1 MSGLNRAT
9 RAYVVTFHFLRTFTC
24 SKRSYFSTSNVT
36 MSKNWCDRA
45 LAKACKQSKTVK
57 PYSHLQLID
66 GEESTKSGRG
76 AMVTTPCDGLT
87 GDSETKACKQ
97 SKTVKPYSHLQLI
110 DGEESTK
117 SGRGAMV
124 TTPCDGLTGDS
135 ETFPASVPSC
145 CRKSDP
151 SAEQIKKTALA
162 RWAGLRLVGGFEA
175 GIETTDGRKIT
186 QLVV

>member
-1 MSGLNRAT
+1 
-9 RAYVVTFHFLRTFTC
+9 
-24 SKRSYFSTSNVT
+24 

-45 LAKACKQSKTVK
+45 LA
-57 PYSHLQLID
+57 
-66 GEESTKSGRG
+66 
-76 AMVTTPCDGLT
+76 
-87 GDSETKACKQ
+87 KACKQ